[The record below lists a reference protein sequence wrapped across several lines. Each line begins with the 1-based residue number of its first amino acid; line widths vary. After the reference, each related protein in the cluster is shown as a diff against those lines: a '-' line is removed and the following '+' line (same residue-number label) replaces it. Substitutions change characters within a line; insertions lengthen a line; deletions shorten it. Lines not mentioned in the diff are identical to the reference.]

1 MIFIS
6 ISTLATALKSF
17 EWLSINISFLGR
29 GESRQPLNA
38 PWKQTRITHN
48 TTPDKHGKYLR
59 EIFDLLALNS
69 FWLSTYWRFPVG
81 NRVVQQEV
89 WGCADFKRFL
99 AFCCLYLF
107 RLCVFCHVCLFWSVA
122 HLGGERGGSHRA
134 ICYFEGF

>member
-89 WGCADFKRFL
+89 WGFADFQRFFL
-99 AFCCLYLF
+99 HFH
-107 RLCVFCHVCLFWSVA
+107 VFIFFECLFESGYYYR
-122 HLGGERGGSHRA
+122 LMLKS
-134 ICYFEGF
+134 ILN